1 MTITTPPRA
10 ALGGAILAVAAGR
23 LAPNNLLACYLTA
36 LAAAALL
43 FAAFM
48 AYLDAAEHLD
58 RRTGTDV
65 ATIGLAAALVM
76 ADAALRFPSILD
88 PSPPSGVGAL
98 SVMALVSVA
107 GGQLAD
113 LAGLPEL
120 RSMRERLRPVRELLS
135 R

>member
-10 ALGGAILAVAAGR
+10 ALGGAMLAVAAGW
-23 LAPNNLLACYLTA
+23 LAPNNLFACYLTA
-36 LAAAALL
+36 LAAAVLL

-58 RRTGTDV
+58 RRTGTAV
-65 ATIGLAAALVM
+65 CTMAIGAALVM

-88 PSPPSGVGAL
+88 PRTPSGTGAL
-98 SVMALVSVA
+98 SLLALVSVA
-107 GGQLAD
+107 AGQLVD
-113 LAGLPEL
+113 LTYLPEM

>member
-10 ALGGAILAVAAGR
+10 ALAGAILAVAAGW

-36 LAAAALL
+36 LAAAVLL
-43 FAAFM
+43 FAAFA

-58 RRTGTDV
+58 RRTGTAV
-65 ATIGLAAALVM
+65 ATMGIAAALVM

-88 PSPPSGVGAL
+88 PRAPSGAGAL
-98 SVMALVSVA
+98 SVLALVAVA
-107 GGQLAD
+107 AGRLAD
-113 LAGLPEL
+113 LAWFPEMQ
-120 RSMRERLRPVRELLS
+120 SMRERLRPVRELLS